1 MSGTTLEQLQELF
14 RKVLGH
20 QALVISISDT
30 ANDVVGWD
38 SLNHMRLIAEV
49 ESHFGLQ
56 FSFEDVR
63 GLQNVGDLVKLI
75 ETKSLC

>member
-1 MSGTTLEQLQELF
+1 MSGTTLDQLQDLF
-14 RKVLGH
+14 RKILGLP
-20 QALVISISDT
+20 ALVIKPADT

-49 ESHFGLQ
+49 ESHFGVQ

-63 GLQNVGDLVKLI
+63 GLQNVGDLIRLI
-75 ETKSLC
+75 DTKRIS